1 MSFPEF
7 FAKVPSIRVHDGL
20 SQVLGATSDGVMEYH
35 YADAVRLA
43 GHSCPTVASA
53 WLTAVTGLK
62 ALYPEGIPERGGV
75 EVMLPDAED
84 EGVTGVI
91 GQVLTLVT
99 GAAGANGFHGLGGNH
114 VRQDLLR
121 YSKPEAQGVRMR
133 RKDTGETVDVLVDP
147 SPVPGNPEMRQLIG
161 KVVQGVAS
169 AEEGKRFGDL
179 WQDRVARLLL
189 NHAEDP
195 EVVSVRRVGR

>member
-1 MSFPEF
+1 MSFPDF
-7 FAKVPSIRVHDGL
+7 FAKVPSIRVRDGL
-20 SQVLGATSDGVMEYH
+20 SQVLGATTDGVMEYH

-62 ALYPEGIPERGGV
+62 ALYPEGLPERGGV
-75 EVMLPDAED
+75 EVSLPDAED
-84 EGVTGVI
+84 AGVTGVI

-114 VRQDLLR
+114 VRQDLLQ
-121 YSKPEAQGVRMR
+121 YSRPEAQGVRMR
-133 RKDTGETVDVLVDP
+133 RKDTGATVDVVVDP

-161 KVVQGVAS
+161 KVIQGLATP
-169 AEEGKRFGDL
+169 EESKRFGDL
-179 WQDRVARLLL
+179 WQERVARLLL
-189 NHAEDP
+189 EHANDP
-195 EVVSVRRVGR
+195 AVVNVHRL